1 MKANEADRLLLKR
14 MLRTNIFAADCTC
27 PKCFT
32 TGYCNYPYSC
42 LIDHS
47 RDELLVQ
54 PQKRPTLAPD
64 IEGRFEEHT
73 LAQAAIEYFS
83 RPKSEMDAVQ
93 LEALENYH
101 QLAAEV
107 HLIDVLNSKDLRLQ
121 LIGSGPRPQLS
132 EHSMQQLLSIFNEL
146 FFFGS
151 LMDIHFSWSTKFD
164 NWEKRNHHP
173 ICSALFA
180 RTTIRD
186 DDGKPYHA
194 IQMHPTYTSAP
205 VQMEQTNVS
214 KAEERF
220 GTILHEVIHAFLAQH
235 TCCKCVVVTRYRGEG
250 HGRGFQLI
258 AKAMEKKALE
268 LLGVQIR
275 IGRLD
280 VIMGDMRRDDVF
292 DPFAGPDFRPRGPS
306 AHDMEVYR
314 FLEPL

>member
-1 MKANEADRLLLKR
+1 MTVSKHRNSVNMKANEADRLLLKR

-173 ICSALFA
+173 YVA
-180 RTTIRD
+180 R
-186 DDGKPYHA
+186 
-194 IQMHPTYTSAP
+194 
-205 VQMEQTNVS
+205 
-214 KAEERF
+214 
-220 GTILHEVIHAFLAQH
+220 FL
-235 TCCKCVVVTRYRGEG
+235 
-250 HGRGFQLI
+250 
-258 AKAMEKKALE
+258 LE
-268 LLGVQIR
+268 LPSETMTANLITPSRCTLPTPQHPSRWNKRTSQRRKRDLVPYC
-275 IGRLD
+275 
-280 VIMGDMRRDDVF
+280 MR
-292 DPFAGPDFRPRGPS
+292 
-306 AHDMEVYR
+306 
-314 FLEPL
+314 